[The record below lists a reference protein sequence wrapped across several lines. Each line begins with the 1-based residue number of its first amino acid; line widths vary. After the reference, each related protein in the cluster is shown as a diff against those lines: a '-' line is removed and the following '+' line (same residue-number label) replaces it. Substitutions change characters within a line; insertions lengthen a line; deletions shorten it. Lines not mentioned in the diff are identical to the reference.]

1 MEYPLSS
8 LTAVNE
14 GAMLD
19 ARFKL
24 AEKILLAPGFFR
36 AHTAHVRPEW
46 TYADIAL
53 SLAEQF
59 YESATKLGWIEPLE
73 LTDKLPPGDVAH
85 VQRSARAQVSSQM
98 HGQKVAQE
106 SQPVINM
113 PKFAGMN

>member
-24 AEKILLAPGFFR
+24 AEKILTTPGFFR
-36 AHTAHVRPEW
+36 GTELRDRAMLA
-46 TYADIAL
+46 ADIARTL
-53 SLAEQF
+53 FDIGVER
-59 YESATKLGWIEPLE
+59 GWVEPLE

-85 VQRSARAQVSSQM
+85 VQRSARAQVSSQL

-106 SQPVINM
+106 NQPVINM